1 MQAAQP
7 TLVIELVEA
16 TEPVIPLEARDSM
29 SADDDRPVTPGHP
42 KVDREKFQRKR
53 SRRNEEFDEMAQAVE
68 EVIKKRKSRPP
79 QWLQDYEY

>member
-1 MQAAQP
+1 MQQVEP
-7 TLVIELVEA
+7 TLVTELVEA

-29 SADDDRPVTPGHP
+29 SADDDRPVTPGHS
-42 KVDREKFQRKR
+42 KVDLGKSQRKK

-68 EVIKKRKSRPP
+68 KMIKKRKSRPP

>member
-1 MQAAQP
+1 VRSP
-7 TLVIELVEA
+7 SE
-16 TEPVIPLEARDSM
+16 
-29 SADDDRPVTPGHP
+29 
-42 KVDREKFQRKR
+42 R

>member
-16 TEPVIPLEARDSM
+16 TEPVIPLETRDSM
-29 SADDDRPVTPGHP
+29 SAGDDRPVIPGHS
-42 KVDREKFQRKR
+42 KVDFGKFQRKR

>member
-1 MQAAQP
+1 MQPAEP
-7 TLVIELVEA
+7 TLVTELVKA
-16 TEPVIPLEARDSM
+16 TEPVVPLEITDSM

-42 KVDREKFQRKR
+42 KVDREKSERKR
-53 SRRNEEFDEMAQAVE
+53 SRRNKEFDEMAQAVE